1 MKMTRNITLLIC
13 AAGMNFSAAI
23 ATADG
28 YIGASVGSASVDDPQ
43 GGVDDSDTGFKLFG
57 GYRFNENWAVEGF
70 YADFGAPED
79 DFLGIVSTEIT
90 GYGAQIVGAF
100 PVSDQV
106 ELFGKFGFISWD
118 EDFSVLGIVA
128 NSDDGEDLTYGIGVT
143 FNVNEQVSIRGEW
156 EFYDIADSAG
166 DIDVDLLSVGIEY
179 KF

>member
-1 MKMTRNITLLIC
+1 MS
-13 AAGMNFSAAI
+13 FSAAI
-23 ATADG
+23 AAADG
-28 YIGASVGSASVDDPQ
+28 YVGASIGSAGVDDPQ

-70 YADFGAPED
+70 YADFGAPESTP
-79 DFLGIVSTEIT
+79 FGIPASTEIT

-106 ELFGKFGFISWD
+106 ELFGKFGFISWE

-128 NSDDGEDLTYGIGVT
+128 GSDDGEDLTYGIGVT
-143 FNVNEQVSIRGEW
+143 FNVSEQVSIRGEW
-156 EFYDIADSAG
+156 EFYDIADSFG
-166 DIDVDLLSVGIEY
+166 DIDVDLLSVGFEY

>member
-1 MKMTRNITLLIC
+1 MTRNIMLLIC
-13 AAGMNFSAAI
+13 AAAMSFSAAI
-23 ATADG
+23 AAADG
-28 YIGASVGSASVDDPQ
+28 YIGASIGSAGVDDPQ

-70 YADFGAPED
+70 YADFGAPEGTP
-79 DFLGIVSTEIT
+79 FGIPASTEIT

-106 ELFGKFGFISWD
+106 ELFGKLGFISWD
-118 EDFSVLGIVA
+118 EDFSAFGMVT

-143 FNVNEQVSIRGEW
+143 FNVSEQVSIRGEW
-156 EFYDIADSAG
+156 EFYDIADEFG
-166 DIDVDLLSVGIEY
+166 DIDVDLLSVGFEY